1 MKKTSRTT
9 SFNKRIWNALENA
22 FTSHA
27 GALLMGREDAAEG
40 NYYGQ
45 ECIVGDSYKDLDKV
59 EEYLDYL
66 AETDDSATA
75 RDYVRAYRTLS
86 RIRGI
91 SGYSSEA
98 LEYFLSGKRGRGLH
112 VQFRATVKATL

>member
-9 SFNKRIWNALENA
+9 SFNKRIWNALDRAFEN
-22 FTSHA
+22 HA
-27 GALLMGREDAAEG
+27 GALLLGREDASEG

-45 ECIVGDSYKDLDKV
+45 ECIVGDSYKELTEIEK
-59 EEYLDYL
+59 YLDYL
-66 AETDDSATA
+66 AETDETATA

-91 SGYSSEA
+91 SGYTTEA
-98 LEYFLSGKRGRGLH
+98 LECFLDRKHGD
-112 VQFRATVKATL
+112 